1 MFMKHIGKIN
11 NKKVAVVYKTV
22 PDQEHMALVLYTET
36 IPRNIHD
43 DIMSAIESPEG
54 QEANELADVLI
65 RKLLS
70 DGRPILETVHSEGML
85 KKVEC
90 KQVIIT
96 PNASSH
102 IRLDE
107 LNRLVAE
114 MESGDEAKNKLAD
127 LDANAGLV
135 DPNSK
140 ASTVLGDSTI
150 AKQQL
155 DQATKM
161 EAESKSLLAE
171 SKRLK
176 VEAYKLDDSLKPKRG
191 RKPSVK
197 KKAKAKA

>member
-1 MFMKHIGKIN
+1 MKHIGKIN
-11 NKKVAVVYKTV
+11 DKKVAVVYKTV
-22 PDQEHMALVLYTET
+22 PDQDHMALVLYTET
-36 IPRNIHD
+36 LPRNIHD
-43 DIMSAIESPEG
+43 DVMRVIESPEG
-54 QEANELADVLI
+54 QEANELSDVLF
-65 RKLLS
+65 RNLLS
-70 DGRPILETVHSEGML
+70 DGRPILETIHKEGML

-102 IRLDE
+102 VRLDE
-107 LNRLVAE
+107 LNRLISE
-114 MESGDEAKNKLAD
+114 MESGDDARSKLQD

-135 DPNSK
+135 DPNNK
-140 ASTVLGDSTI
+140 ASSALDDSAI

-176 VEAYKLDDSLKPKRG
+176 AEAYKLDASLKPKRG
-191 RKPSVK
+191 RKPAVK
-197 KKAKAKA
+197 KKTKAKA

>member
-1 MFMKHIGKIN
+1 
-11 NKKVAVVYKTV
+11 
-22 PDQEHMALVLYTET
+22 
-36 IPRNIHD
+36 
-43 DIMSAIESPEG
+43 
-54 QEANELADVLI
+54 
-65 RKLLS
+65 
-70 DGRPILETVHSEGML
+70 
-85 KKVEC
+85 
-90 KQVIIT
+90 
-96 PNASSH
+96 
-102 IRLDE
+102 
-107 LNRLVAE
+107 

>member
-1 MFMKHIGKIN
+1 
-11 NKKVAVVYKTV
+11 
-22 PDQEHMALVLYTET
+22 
-36 IPRNIHD
+36 
-43 DIMSAIESPEG
+43 MSAIESPEG
-54 QEANELADVLI
+54 QEANELADVLF